1 MTIDDLRYS
10 LAATGLTDLLA
21 HVTTLAQP
29 AVRLTTRAVAQSAIA
44 VGSSEVGGQPDLPP
58 GTAWP
63 AKQGAPLAFI
73 AQIRL
78 EEVAAYDTAH
88 ALPTKGLLSFFYD
101 AAQETYG
108 GSPADRAGFH
118 VFYTANATGV
128 RRMPFPTALPA
139 NARFTPCAVSFAT
152 ELTLPETPT
161 VALPNITWTP
171 DQQKTYEDVLATLP
185 GPTAGSTGMSPAPQN
200 QLLGYPDTLQDDMRI
215 ECQLA
220 SHGVDVSQ
228 MATDPRAKA
237 LIPGADDW
245 TLLLQVDSD
254 GQAGMNWGDAGIVY
268 YWIEQNALRAADFS
282 NVWCVM
288 QSE

>member
-1 MTIDDLRYS
+1 MTMDYLRYA
-10 LAATGLTDLLA
+10 LAATGLNDLLA
-21 HVTTLAQP
+21 HVNTLAQP
-29 AVRLTTRAVAQSAIA
+29 AIRLTTRAVAQNAIA
-44 VGSSEVGGQPDLPP
+44 VGSSALGGQPDLPP

-63 AKQGAPLAFI
+63 SKQGASLAFI

-78 EEVAAYDTAH
+78 EEVTSYDTAH
-88 ALPTKGLLSFFYD
+88 ALPAKGLLSFFYD

-118 VFYTANATGV
+118 VFYTADAAGV
-128 RRMPFPTALPA
+128 QRASFPAALPA
-139 NARFTPCAVSFAT
+139 NARFTPCALTFASVVT
-152 ELTLPETPT
+152 VPETPT
-161 VALPNITWTP
+161 VALPTITWTP
-171 DQQKTYEDVLATLP
+171 DQQKTYEAVLADLP
-185 GPTAGSTGMSPAPQN
+185 GGAPAPSN

-220 SHGVDVSQ
+220 SHGIDVSQ
-228 MATDPRAKA
+228 MATDPKAKT

-254 GQAGMNWGDAGIVY
+254 GQAGMNWGDAGILY